1 LDISSVTS
9 AMVYSSNRTKEYNSN
24 LDKDAF
30 LNLLV
35 TQLRYQNPLEPMKD
49 TEFISQMAQFT
60 SLEQAKN
67 TNKITKINAA
77 YNMVGKFVIG
87 TIKDESGNLKEVA
100 GIVDSVRVEKDEAY
114 LVVDSK
120 EIPYEAVNEVTD
132 IINNVEQYRLTIQN
146 MRFNMAYNML
156 GREIKAKIGD
166 EEITGIVEGI
176 RSVDGMLKLIVG
188 EYQLTVDDVY
198 EIK

>member
-1 LDISSVTS
+1 MDISSVTS

-77 YNMVGKFVIG
+77 YNMVGEFVIG
-87 TIKDESGNLKEVA
+87 TIKMN
-100 GIVDSVRVEKDEAY
+100 
-114 LVVDSK
+114 
-120 EIPYEAVNEVTD
+120 
-132 IINNVEQYRLTIQN
+132 Q
-146 MRFNMAYNML
+146 
-156 GREIKAKIGD
+156 
-166 EEITGIVEGI
+166 
-176 RSVDGMLKLIVG
+176 
-188 EYQLTVDDVY
+188 
-198 EIK
+198 